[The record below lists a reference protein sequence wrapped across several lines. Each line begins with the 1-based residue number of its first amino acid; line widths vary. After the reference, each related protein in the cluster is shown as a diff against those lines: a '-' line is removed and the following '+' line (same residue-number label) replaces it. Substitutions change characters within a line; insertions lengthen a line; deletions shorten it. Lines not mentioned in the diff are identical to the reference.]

1 MKVIK
6 TGLGLAKGS
15 FTTTPQLV
23 VALCGGVC
31 VLCDAKVKNSL
42 VHTKEELS
50 KDQQR
55 AQCHKYKRP
64 QFYKKKIQTR
74 SLLFAT
80 YHKFICCH
88 AGTNKKKRCM
98 VTPVPWTG
106 YLVRVPGS
114 PVQGHMHHR
123 RDGTTSH

>member
-55 AQCHKYKRP
+55 AQCHENKRL
-64 QFYKKKIQTR
+64 QFYKKYKLEAYC
-74 SLLFAT
+74 SLHN

-106 YLVRVPGS
+106 HQVRVPGA
-114 PVQGHMHHR
+114 PVQGHMHRR